1 MCILRTTSGMVSSAS
16 SGGRI
21 TMSTPSPSTFSS
33 ESVTSAATSMSASSA
48 SESPVISQSIHT
60 MRSFIRLSLGPV
72 RENPSG
78 PYGSGTH
85 PEVRAGPARAGAALS
100 QMPPSGRS
108 RWPGS
113 AARPWR

>member
-1 MCILRTTSGMVSSAS
+1 MCICRTTSGMVSRAA

-60 MRSFIRLSLGPV
+60 MRSFMRP
-72 RENPSG
+72 
-78 PYGSGTH
+78 PYG
-85 PEVRAGPARAGAALS
+85 AL
-100 QMPPSGRS
+100 
-108 RWPGS
+108 RWPGR
-113 AARPWR
+113 AGRPGT